1 MIKLNELF
9 QITNNDEKHVVV
21 DGNFYT
27 VKNAP
32 KPLHHYEWSDF
43 PNSLEFLEVADVIPD
58 PVITPKGEQLW
69 VKSEFENFV
78 DPIVM
83 MFWSGDTRANAYVEQ
98 EIKTYSNQ
106 LRDYVTEHNG
116 ELHINGDR
124 PPRPEKHIKTKSKK

>member
-43 PNSLEFLEVADVIPD
+43 PNSLKFLEVEDAIPD
-58 PVITPKGEQLW
+58 PVITPESEKSW
-69 VKSEFENFV
+69 VNLELSDFV
-78 DPIVM
+78 NPMIP
-83 MFWSGDTRANAYVEQ
+83 MFWASNGNYDGYEEKEVKQYAIDLGNYV
-98 EIKTYSNQ
+98 III
-106 LRDYVTEHNG
+106 DG
-116 ELHINGDR
+116 ELVINGNR
-124 PPRPEKHIKTKSKK
+124 PVRPERHLKK